1 MFKSV
6 VLPPRKTPP
15 SPSRFQVVPRQT
27 RSKADRLRWIGIF
40 AVLWLLSLLAVGW
53 LTARYISPPPE
64 GLEEALNLVAQQR
77 VQIEELKQKQATL
90 EASEQISRAANSE
103 VQTTLVERDEE
114 IASLRADVAF
124 YERLVGATSQRR
136 GLNAHSVEFAAET
149 AGTWHYSVV
158 LTQNLN
164 RGAISN
170 GHMRFS
176 IEGVQGGKLT
186 TLEWDA
192 LHQKPNTPGQDY
204 SFRYFQQLN
213 GSIMLPEDFTPQ
225 RVRISLSGSGGN
237 NTQTFDWKTTE
248 NNT

>member
-1 MFKSV
+1 

-15 SPSRFQVVPRQT
+15 KPSLFQIVPRQSQT
-27 RSKADRLRWIGIF
+27 KADRWRWVVILSL
-40 AVLWLLSLLAVGW
+40 LWLLSLSLVAW

-64 GLEEALNLVAQQR
+64 GLHEALQLVASQR
-77 VQIEELKQKQATL
+77 LEIEELRQKQATL

-103 VQTTLVERDEE
+103 IQTTLVERDEE

-136 GLNAHSVEFAAET
+136 GLNAHSVEFTSEA
-149 AGTWHYSVV
+149 AGTWHYNVV

-164 RGAISN
+164 RGAISR
-170 GHMRFS
+170 GQMRFT
-176 IEGVQGGKLT
+176 IEGVQEGKLT
-186 TLEWDA
+186 TLDWDE
-192 LHQKPNTPGQDY
+192 LHQHQNTPGQEY

-213 GSIMLPEDFTPQ
+213 GSIMLPSHFTPQ

-237 NTQTFDWKTTE
+237 NSQTFDWKTTE
-248 NNT
+248 NNA